1 MGSFKL
7 GTMTIKSIFTKPETV
22 MYPVME
28 KTAPDGLKG
37 HIANDM
43 KLCIL
48 CGICEKTCPAG
59 ALRVDKADNLW
70 AIDRFA
76 CVQCG
81 ACTRACPKECLTM
94 EPTYQ
99 KPLAQKTEDVFYKPE
114 ETEEE
119 KAAKEAEKAAKL
131 EAAKKAKEAKE
142 ASEAAE
148 SNE

>member
-7 GTMTIKSIFTKPETV
+7 GTMTIKSIFKKPETIL
-22 MYPVME
+22 YPVME

-48 CGICEKTCPAG
+48 CGMCQRTCPSG
-59 ALRVDKADNLW
+59 AIRVEKAENLW
-70 AIDRFA
+70 AINRFA

-81 ACTRACPKECLTM
+81 SCTRACPKKCLSM

-99 KPLAQKTEDVFYKPE
+99 KPSTTKTEDVFYKPE

-131 EAAKKAKEAKE
+131 EAAKKAKEATMAQE
-142 ASEAAE
+142 NSE
-148 SNE
+148 

>member
-7 GTMTIKSIFTKPETV
+7 GTMTIKSIFSKPETV
-22 MYPVME
+22 LYPVME

-43 KLCIL
+43 KVCIL

-59 ALRVDKADNLW
+59 ALRVDKAENLW
-70 AIDRFA
+70 AIDSFA

-94 EPTYQ
+94 EPTYK
-99 KPLAQKTEDVFYKPE
+99 KPAASKGEDVFYKPE

-142 ASEAAE
+142 ASGAE
-148 SNE
+148 EGNE